1 MEDLKK
7 YKIPLL
13 IIVPLAIVMMLYNYV
28 FKKGADNTDDPYMQ
42 NQVAPAPVQRTQST
56 ASRTPVSTRPSA
68 NTPRSTNQAIPG
80 RQDNAG
86 SRDKFVKYNDIVQE
100 IYSDYE
106 AEEFIYSDIRNYF
119 SDFKLS
125 NDMQKKA
132 KNSLF
137 AAENNIA
144 NVDKNSQSSPTINES
159 LRIAKEFI
167 DTSRKAYNARNY
179 LKAEIFANKAN
190 VEIEKI
196 EAFLRSEN
204 KPDDSNSL
212 SLNSEKGPT
221 VTILYKGFAQ
231 IGDKKIAYLRRT
243 ESYSD
248 SNIGD
253 SSTFLQLNEG
263 DELILSDS
271 EKYII
276 MSIAESEIVI
286 TSERDSSFKR
296 NIPIDKGL

>member
-13 IIVPLAIVMMLYNYV
+13 IILPLAIVMMLYNYV
-28 FKKGADNTDDPYMQ
+28 FKKGDDSAEDPYMQ
-42 NQVAPAPVQRTQST
+42 NQVAPAPVQRTQPASSRPPTPSRPASNT
-56 ASRTPVSTRPSA
+56 AR
-68 NTPRSTNQAIPG
+68 NTNQGIPG
-80 RQDNAG
+80 RQDNTG

-106 AEEFIYSDIRNYF
+106 AEEFIYTDIRNYF

-125 NDMQKKA
+125 NEMQKKA

-144 NVDKNSQSSPTINES
+144 NVDKNNES
-159 LRIAKEFI
+159 LRIAKEFM
-167 DTSRKAYNARNY
+167 DVSKKAYNARNY
-179 LKAEIFANKAN
+179 LKAEIFANKTN
-190 VEIEKI
+190 IEIEKI

-204 KPDDSNSL
+204 RPDDSNSL

-248 SNIGD
+248 SNIND
-253 SSTFLQLNEG
+253 SSTFLQLTEG

-276 MSIAESEIVI
+276 MSIEESEIVI